1 MPIQT
6 HTHTVKR
13 FDDELNEIAVL
24 VDRMGELAIEQ
35 LQRAVQTLRDED
47 PAAAQLV
54 ISRDRKLNDLD
65 VEIDEKIIHLIARRQ
80 PMARDLREIVT
91 VGKVVTELERA
102 GDEARK
108 IAGLTIHFYD
118 NDGKVPNEH
127 ILRDIYT
134 MAAYVEQMLS
144 QSMASFFNLD
154 MKLAVKVIKMDEE
167 LELKF
172 SSMLRRLSTFV
183 MEDSRNVGHF
193 VEIVLGIRALERY
206 GGHGKNIAGH
216 VIFLATGHD
225 VRHEKLGD
233 ILMVLDG
240 L

>member
-6 HTHTVKR
+6 HKHTVKR